1 MEESI
6 MKISES
12 EMEIMKLLWKHEGAV
27 TTAELLRELNNSW
40 KTTTVITFLKRLN
53 AKGMVGIR
61 REGNTNY
68 YKAVVSEEEYKS
80 EQTEEFMQELHGGSV
95 ESFLSA
101 FYGRKKPDKKEMEE
115 IRKWF
120 EEL

>member
-1 MEESI
+1 

-12 EMEIMKLLWKHEGAV
+12 EMEIMRLLWKHSGEV
-27 TTAELLRELNNSW
+27 TTAELLHELNNSW
-40 KTTTVITFLKRLN
+40 KTTTVITFLKRLS
-53 AKGMVGIR
+53 AKGIVGIR

-68 YKAVVSEEEYKS
+68 YRAVVSEDEYKL
-80 EQTEEFMQELHGGSV
+80 EQTEEFMRELHGGSV

-101 FYGRKKPDKKEMEE
+101 FYGRKKPNSRELEDIK
-115 IRKWF
+115 KWF